1 MRFFFRD
8 HPSLALGLSAAIVAL
23 LLAVIFI

>member
-8 HPSLALGLSAAIVAL
+8 HPSLALGLSATIVAL
-23 LLAVIFI
+23 LLAVIYI